1 MKGGKPEIESSIA
14 RHGSDR
20 FQVRGRSAIKFMVL
34 EWEGIMR
41 ISQVMTR
48 NPVCCIPS
56 DTAQVAAL
64 IMKRVDTGI
73 VPVVDNEKDRKP
85 VGLVTD
91 RDLLMA
97 VVAIDEAAADGPDKM
112 DVPLERYMT
121 TRILSCDPEDSIDQA
136 LELMKDNQV
145 RRLLVV
151 DKQNVIQG
159 VVSMSDLVLR
169 SNIRKRELRDAFEK
183 ICRPAEEPAKPRAA
197 HAKARG

>member
-1 MKGGKPEIESSIA
+1 
-14 RHGSDR
+14 
-20 FQVRGRSAIKFMVL
+20 
-34 EWEGIMR
+34 MR

-64 IMKRVDTGI
+64 IMKRVDAGI

-85 VGLVTD
+85 VGVVTD
-91 RDLLMA
+91 RDLCMA

-112 DVPLERYMT
+112 EVPLEKYMT
-121 TRILSCDPEDSIDQA
+121 TRILFCDPEDTLDQA

-169 SNIRKRELRDAFEK
+169 GNIRKRDLRDALER
-183 ICRPAEEPAKPRAA
+183 ICRQAEEPAKPRAA